1 MLAFE
6 RGVAVMSA
14 TPQFALTPEIAAL
27 ISNALDTGAVM
38 LLAAVDRDHKPVLSF
53 RGSTAVFSDTQLSI
67 WARNA
72 EGGTIAAI
80 EQNPNVALVYR
91 SATTPVLQFK
101 GRARIAD
108 GEADRDRAFSLA
120 HERERNADPERKG
133 RAIIVDLDEVRGVIG
148 FGPDGPIFVNLAR
161 AAD

>member
-1 MLAFE
+1 MT
-6 RGVAVMSA
+6 S
-14 TPQFALTPEIAAL
+14 TPSFALTPEIKAL
-27 ISNALDTGAVM
+27 ISNALDTGNVL
-38 LLAAVDRDHKPVLSF
+38 LLAAVDRDGRPVLSF
-53 RGSTAVFSDTQLSI
+53 RGSTAVFSDTQFSI

-91 SATTPVLQFK
+91 SATTPVLRFI

-108 GEADRDRAFSLA
+108 GEADRDRAFSLS
-120 HERERNADPERKG
+120 HERERKADPERKG

-148 FGPDGPIFVNLAR
+148 FGADGPIFVNLAR
-161 AAD
+161 PAG